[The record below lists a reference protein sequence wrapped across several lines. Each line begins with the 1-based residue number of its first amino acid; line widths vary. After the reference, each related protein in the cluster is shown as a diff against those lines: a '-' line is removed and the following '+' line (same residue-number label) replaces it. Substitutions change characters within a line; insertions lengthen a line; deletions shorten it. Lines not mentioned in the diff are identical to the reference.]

1 MFKNDDIFLQVRKG
15 KTLAR
20 LVNLVEDRD
29 LLTPHHV
36 HGIIRDRTIPVCNPL
51 GSRHDLEIQETIKC
65 IFSKREIVP
74 KVKIPTGKTR
84 V

>member
-1 MFKNDDIFLQVRKG
+1 MQMFKNDDIFVQVRKG

-36 HGIIRDRTIPVCNPL
+36 HGIIRERTIPVCNTL
-51 GSRHDLEIQETIKC
+51 GSRYDLEIQETRKNV
-65 IFSKREIVP
+65 FSP
-74 KVKIPTGKTR
+74 KGK
-84 V
+84 